1 MGDSQVDPGTEI
13 HWTPEL
19 EEYFASTGEKAH
31 CLSWVHKK
39 AEERYSRF
47 KTYIDLPVIVISSIT
62 GFVSAGSTNMFPGNQ
77 QLATICIGVSSLVV
91 STLNMTGTY
100 FGWARRAEGHRL
112 SSIHYAKLYRFCLI
126 EMKLPR
132 EERKTPHDLL
142 KYVKDQIDNLAEVS
156 PMLPP
161 PVIEEFKKQFDNEKY
176 NEVSKPEEANGLE
189 KITVFGE
196 PDSKRH
202 FHHVP
207 ADRARSTVTSP
218 IASSPPPE
226 LTIEIPAP
234 KFSVVNPLVKAA
246 SFANL
251 KVAAGRFQQPNT
263 VLNPIRE
270 LFVSETKVEE
280 PELVPIVVH
289 EEVVV
294 EVLPE
299 PVAAPEEVVIE
310 VPPVPTEEEAAPP
323 S

>member
-1 MGDSQVDPGTEI
+1 MGDSQVDPGTDI
-13 HWTPEL
+13 RWTPEL

-77 QLATICIGVSSLVV
+77 QLATICIGVSSLLV

-100 FGWARRAEGHRL
+100 FGWSRRAEGHRL

-142 KYVKDQIDNLAEVS
+142 KFVKDQIDNLAEVS

-161 PVIEEFKKQFDNEKY
+161 QVIAEFKKQFDNEKY
-176 NEVSKPEEANGLE
+176 KEVSKPEEANGLE

-202 FHHVP
+202 FNHVP
-207 ADRARSTVTSP
+207 ADRVRSVMSP
-218 IASSPPPE
+218 LSSSASASSTPPA
-226 LTIEIPAP
+226 LMIDIPTTT
-234 KFSVVNPLVKAA
+234 FTSINPLNLRTTNELKAA
-246 SFANL
+246 
-251 KVAAGRFQQPNT
+251 AARVQEQV
-263 VLNPIRE
+263 VLQNPIRE
-270 LFVSETKVEE
+270 LFVSD
-280 PELVPIVVH
+280 
-289 EEVVV
+289 
-294 EVLPE
+294 
-299 PVAAPEEVVIE
+299 VA
-310 VPPVPTEEEAAPP
+310 PPEEEAP
-323 S
+323 SS

>member
-1 MGDSQVDPGTEI
+1 MGDSQVEPGTEI

-207 ADRARSTVTSP
+207 ADRLRSTVTSP
-218 IASSPPPE
+218 LVSSSPTPPE
-226 LTIEIPAP
+226 LTIDIPPAP
-234 KFSVVNPLVKAA
+234 KFTISNPLNNMNAIAELKAA
-246 SFANL
+246 ASRVN
-251 KVAAGRFQQPNT
+251 KQVTSQ
-263 VLNPIRE
+263 NPIRE
-270 LFVSETKVEE
+270 LFVSETKTEDE
-280 PELVPIVVH
+280 PIAAP

-294 EVLPE
+294 EVPTE
-299 PVAAPEEVVIE
+299 PVPAEIAVV
-310 VPPVPTEEEAAPP
+310 VEEEAVPP

>member
-1 MGDSQVDPGTEI
+1 MADSQTETGNNI
-13 HWTPEL
+13 RWTPEL
-19 EEYFASTGEKAH
+19 EEYFASAGERAH

-39 AEERYSRF
+39 SEERYSRF
-47 KTYIDLPVIVISSIT
+47 RTYIDLPVIVISSIT
-62 GFVSAGSTNMFPGNQ
+62 GFVSAGSTSMFPGQ
-77 QLATICIGVSSLVV
+77 KQLATIMLGVSSLIV

-142 KYVKDQIDNLAEVS
+142 KYVKDQVDNLAEVS

-161 PVIEEFKKQFDNEKY
+161 AVIAQFKKEFDNDKY
-176 NEVSKPEEANGLE
+176 KEVSKPEEANGLE

-207 ADRARSTVTSP
+207 ADRSYVTSP
-218 IASSPPPE
+218 VGSSSSSTPPD
-226 LTIEIPAP
+226 LAIQIPVLSHVES
-234 KFSVVNPLVKAA
+234 FTRLNPLNTQLNAQLRAA
-246 SFANL
+246 
-251 KVAAGRFQQPNT
+251 AARVQNQVVVQT
-263 VLNPIRE
+263 PIRE
-270 LFVSETKVEE
+270 SFVSEAV
-280 PELVPIVVH
+280 PEPIVAP

-294 EVLPE
+294 EIPAE
-299 PVAAPEEVVIE
+299 
-310 VPPVPTEEEAAPP
+310 APP

>member
-1 MGDSQVDPGTEI
+1 MGDSQVDPGTDI
-13 HWTPEL
+13 RWTPEL

-62 GFVSAGSTNMFPGNQ
+62 GFVSSGSTNMFPGNQ
-77 QLATICIGVSSLVV
+77 QLATICIGVSSLLV
-91 STLNMTGTY
+91 STLNITGTY

-142 KYVKDQIDNLAEVS
+142 KYVKDQVDNLAEVS

-161 PVIEEFKKQFDNEKY
+161 QVIAEFKKQFDNEKY

-207 ADRARSTVTSP
+207 ADRERSTVTSP
-218 IASSPPPE
+218 LASTSPS
-226 LTIEIPAP
+226 LTIDIPGTFTAI
-234 KFSVVNPLVKAA
+234 NPLNLRATAEVRAA
-246 SFANL
+246 
-251 KVAAGRFQQPNT
+251 AARIQEQVT
-263 VLNPIRE
+263 IQNPIRE
-270 LFVSETKVEE
+270 PFVADTIVE
-280 PELVPIVVH
+280 PE
-289 EEVVV
+289 
-294 EVLPE
+294 PE
-299 PVAAPEEVVIE
+299 PVPETVIE
-310 VPPVPTEEEAAPP
+310 VVTVPPPPPEEEAP
-323 S
+323 SS

>member
-1 MGDSQVDPGTEI
+1 MGDSQVDPSNDI
-13 HWTPEL
+13 RWTPEL

-77 QLATICIGVSSLVV
+77 QLATILLGVSSLLV

-161 PVIEEFKKQFDNEKY
+161 PIIAEFKRQFDNEKY

-207 ADRARSTVTSP
+207 ADRSRSTVTSP
-218 IASSPPPE
+218 IASSSPTPPD
-226 LTIEIPAP
+226 LTIDIPAP
-234 KFSVVNPLVKAA
+234 KFTITNPLNNTKAIAELKAA
-246 SFANL
+246 ASRVN
-251 KVAAGRFQQPNT
+251 KHVTSQ
-263 VLNPIRE
+263 NPIRE
-270 LFVSETKVEE
+270 LFVSETKEDE
-280 PELVPIVVH
+280 PIAVP

-294 EVLPE
+294 EVMPV
-299 PVAAPEEVVIE
+299 PVAPAEIAVVVAEE
-310 VPPVPTEEEAAPP
+310 APP

>member
-1 MGDSQVDPGTEI
+1 MGDSQVDPGNEI

-161 PVIEEFKKQFDNEKY
+161 PIIAEFKRQFDNEKY
-176 NEVSKPEEANGLE
+176 KEVSKPEEANGLE

-207 ADRARSTVTSP
+207 ADRDRS
-218 IASSPPPE
+218 IASPLASPPATLPD
-226 LTIEIPAP
+226 LKIEIPVS

-246 SFANL
+246 SFTTL
-251 KVAAGRFQQPNT
+251 KGRFQQPTT

-280 PELVPIVVH
+280 FVPEPIVVQG
-289 EEVVV
+289 EVF

-299 PVAAPEEVVIE
+299 PAAPEEVAIE
-310 VPPVPTEEEAAPP
+310 VPVQTEEAAPP

>member
-1 MGDSQVDPGTEI
+1 MADSQTETGGDI
-13 HWTPEL
+13 RWTPEL
-19 EEYFASTGEKAH
+19 EEYFSSTGEKAH

-39 AEERYSRF
+39 SEERYSRF
-47 KTYIDLPVIVISSIT
+47 RTYIDLPVIVISSIT
-62 GFVSAGSTNMFPGNQ
+62 GFVSAGSTSMFPGQ
-77 QLATICIGVSSLVV
+77 QELATILLGVSSLVV

-161 PVIEEFKKQFDNEKY
+161 AVIADFKKEFDNDKY
-176 NEVSKPEEANGLE
+176 KEVSKPEEANGLE

-207 ADRARSTVTSP
+207 AERESVITSP
-218 IASSPPPE
+218 LPTFTPSA
-226 LTIEIPAP
+226 LTIAP
-234 KFSVVNPLVKAA
+234 FEVINPL
-246 SFANL
+246 SI
-251 KVAAGRFQQPNT
+251 RT
-263 VLNPIRE
+263 RPIVE
-270 LFVSETKVEE
+270 LFVSETT
-280 PELVPIVVH
+280 PEA
-289 EEVVV
+289 VVV
-294 EVLPE
+294 TV
-299 PVAAPEEVVIE
+299 APEAVDPE
-310 VPPVPTEEEAAPP
+310 VPVP
-323 S
+323 SS

>member
-1 MGDSQVDPGTEI
+1 MDPGTDI
-13 HWTPEL
+13 RWTPEL

-47 KTYIDLPVIVISSIT
+47 RTYIDLPVIVISSIT

-77 QLATICIGVSSLVV
+77 QLATICIGVSSLLV

-161 PVIEEFKKQFDNEKY
+161 QVIAEFKKQFDNEKY

-189 KITVFGE
+189 KITIFGE

-207 ADRARSTVTSP
+207 ADRVRSVMSPLASAPPTPPSLRIDIPETFTS
-218 IASSPPPE
+218 I
-226 LTIEIPAP
+226 
-234 KFSVVNPLVKAA
+234 NPLNTRVMAEVKAA
-246 SFANL
+246 
-251 KVAAGRFQQPNT
+251 AARVQEQV
-263 VLNPIRE
+263 VLQNPIRE
-270 LFVSETKVEE
+270 LFVAETTVD
-280 PELVPIVVH
+280 I
-289 EEVVV
+289 
-294 EVLPE
+294 
-299 PVAAPEEVVIE
+299 AT
-310 VPPVPTEEEAAPP
+310 VPPEEEAP
-323 S
+323 SS

>member
-1 MGDSQVDPGTEI
+1 MDPGTDI
-13 HWTPEL
+13 RWTPEL
-19 EEYFASTGEKAH
+19 EEYFSSTGEKAH

-77 QLATICIGVSSLVV
+77 QLATILLGVSSLLV

-161 PVIEEFKKQFDNEKY
+161 PVIADFKRQFDNEKY
-176 NEVSKPEEANGLE
+176 NDVSKPEEANGLE

-202 FHHVP
+202 FNHVP
-207 ADRARSTVTSP
+207 ADRQRSTVTSP
-218 IASSPPPE
+218 VGSSASVFSTPPSLMIGIPE
-226 LTIEIPAP
+226 ASFT
-234 KFSVVNPLVKAA
+234 SVNPLNVRATAELKAA
-246 SFANL
+246 ASR
-251 KVAAGRFQQPNT
+251 VHQQ
-263 VLNPIRE
+263 VVQQKPIRE
-270 LFVSETKVEE
+270 LFVPDTT
-280 PELVPIVVH
+280 
-289 EEVVV
+289 V
-294 EVLPE
+294 EVE
-299 PVAAPEEVVIE
+299 PVIL
-310 VPPVPTEEEAAPP
+310 APP
-323 S
+323 PAEEGAPAS

>member
-1 MGDSQVDPGTEI
+1 MANSQVDPGADI
-13 HWTPEL
+13 RWTPEL
-19 EEYFASTGEKAH
+19 EEYFSSTGEKAH

-77 QLATICIGVSSLVV
+77 QLATILLGVSSLLV

-161 PVIEEFKKQFDNEKY
+161 PIIADFKRQFDNEKY

-207 ADRARSTVTSP
+207 AELPRSTVTSP
-218 IASSPPPE
+218 LASSSSSSTPPT
-226 LTIEIPAP
+226 LAIDIPP
-234 KFSVVNPLVKAA
+234 MVFSSVNPLNIRTTTELRAAA
-246 SFANL
+246 SRVHDN
-251 KVAAGRFQQPNT
+251 VVMQ
-263 VLNPIRE
+263 NPIRE
-270 LFVSETKVEE
+270 LFVSSVRGGVEPTAE
-280 PELVPIVVH
+280 VPVVVPIR
-289 EEVVV
+289 
-294 EVLPE
+294 
-299 PVAAPEEVVIE
+299 
-310 VPPVPTEEEAAPP
+310 EEEAP
-323 S
+323 SS

>member
-1 MGDSQVDPGTEI
+1 MGSQVDPGTEI

-77 QLATICIGVSSLVV
+77 QLATICIGVSSLLV

-142 KYVKDQIDNLAEVS
+142 KYVKDQVDNLAEVS

-161 PVIEEFKKQFDNEKY
+161 QIIAEFKEQFDNEKY

-202 FHHVP
+202 FNHVP
-207 ADRARSTVTSP
+207 ADRYMSP
-218 IASSPPPE
+218 LSPNSPPASLSIRVPE
-226 LTIEIPAP
+226 ARDSI
-234 KFSVVNPLVKAA
+234 VNPLVKAA
-246 SFANL
+246 AVANL
-251 KVAAGRFQQPNT
+251 KVAAARFQQQFAIQ
-263 VLNPIRE
+263 NPIRE
-270 LFVSETKVEE
+270 LFVSETT
-280 PELVPIVVH
+280 PEDPAPEPIVAL

-294 EVLPE
+294 EVPGL
-299 PVAAPEEVVIE
+299 VQ
-310 VPPVPTEEEAAPP
+310 TEEAAPP

>member
-1 MGDSQVDPGTEI
+1 VDPGTEI
-13 HWTPEL
+13 RWTPEL

-161 PVIEEFKKQFDNEKY
+161 PVIEEFKRQFDNEKY
-176 NEVSKPEEANGLE
+176 HEVSKPEEANGLE

-202 FHHVP
+202 FNHVP
-207 ADRARSTVTSP
+207 ADRLRPTVTSP
-218 IASSPPPE
+218 MAASPTPPE
-226 LTIEIPAP
+226 LTIEIPVS
-234 KFSVVNPLVKAA
+234 KFSVVNPLNKVA

-251 KVAAGRFQQPNT
+251 KVAAARFQQPNT

-294 EVLPE
+294 EVLPAT
-299 PVAAPEEVVIE
+299 VRTEEVVVE
-310 VPPVPTEEEAAPP
+310 VPPATARTEEAAPP

>member
-1 MGDSQVDPGTEI
+1 MGDSQVEPGTEI

-207 ADRARSTVTSP
+207 ADRLRSTVTSP
-218 IASSPPPE
+218 LVSSSPTPPE
-226 LTIEIPAP
+226 LTIDIPPAP
-234 KFSVVNPLVKAA
+234 KFTISNPLNNMNAIAELKAA
-246 SFANL
+246 ASRVH
-251 KVAAGRFQQPNT
+251 KQVTSQ
-263 VLNPIRE
+263 NPIRE
-270 LFVSETKVEE
+270 LFVSETKTEDE
-280 PELVPIVVH
+280 PIAAPEA
-289 EEVVV
+289 VVV
-294 EVLPE
+294 EVPTE
-299 PVAAPEEVVIE
+299 PVAPSEIAVV
-310 VPPVPTEEEAAPP
+310 VAEEAAPP